1 VLLLLVTD
9 AFRIP
14 PSPRIS
20 KPNRQ
25 TYGILVRAFC
35 SNQQPQA
42 AEAFIRRMRENG
54 ITPDVD
60 LYTLTV
66 TAYEK
71 ARQPMKALRL
81 MESIEKD
88 GYDFYSVKVLNN
100 AFKNAVKLVNVVGKS
115 LVDGE
120 NNDVWS
126 KEI

>member
-1 VLLLLVTD
+1 MMSASET
-9 AFRIP
+9 
-14 PSPRIS
+14 S

-25 TYGILVRAFC
+25 TYSILKRAFC
-35 SNQQPQA
+35 SNQRPQG
-42 AEAFIRRMRENG
+42 AEALIRRMQENG
-54 ITPDVD
+54 IKPDVD

-81 MESIEKD
+81 MESMEKD

-115 LVDGE
+115 LTE
-120 NNDVWS
+120 NEDDEDWS
-126 KEI
+126 IVI